1 MCGNLING
9 TKFYFNFLCMGLKK
23 LLLKFTL
30 VEVNFTEVLKVA
42 ANYYLHPCSLSL
54 ALSFGTLALLTPCSI
69 SAIQS
74 SPRASW

>member
-30 VEVNFTEVLKVA
+30 VEVNFTEVLKMA
-42 ANYYLHPCSLSL
+42 ANY
-54 ALSFGTLALLTPCSI
+54 
-69 SAIQS
+69 
-74 SPRASW
+74 